1 MSEWKRF
8 LIVQIPALMI
18 LIAWFLYE
26 TRKMKFILML
36 LCVSACSTHT
46 DPVCKVTYPVMA
58 GDSNYE
64 VEASADTTSEAE
76 TLAFRVINKACG
88 GYYPTRRVSVLSET
102 FATDKKA
109 TVRIQFACVK

>member
-1 MSEWKRF
+1 MEKVFDRADSCTNDSDCVVSLRDKEK
-8 LIVQIPALMI
+8 
-18 LIAWFLYE
+18 E
-26 TRKMKFILML
+26 MKFILML